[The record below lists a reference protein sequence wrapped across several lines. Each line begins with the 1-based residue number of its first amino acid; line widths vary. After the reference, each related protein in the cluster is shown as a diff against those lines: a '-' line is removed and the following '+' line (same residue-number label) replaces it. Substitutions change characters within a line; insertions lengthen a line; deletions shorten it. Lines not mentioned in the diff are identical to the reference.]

1 MGTFWRRAESTL
13 AAEVVLDSRQR
24 HPRGRGCLATPNS
37 LHSQKG
43 GGELRLL
50 LPEPLVLLDE
60 FLRLLRL
67 GSITMP
73 VNLTHEV
80 AIQ

>member
-1 MGTFWRRAESTL
+1 M
-13 AAEVVLDSRQR
+13 AEVVWL
-24 HPRGRGCLATPNS
+24 HPNLFT
-37 LHSQKG
+37 HKKG

-50 LPEPLVLLDE
+50 FPEPLVLLDE